1 MVTVHDILAGAIL
14 AGIAGVA
21 VFQELSTGDAN
32 GQGLLIRVLGGEPPE
47 RDAAP
52 PAPPGTR
59 PGLAGT
65 VTRSF
70 TPTPSGSPT
79 PNGGGGGGSG
89 GGTILGPAPG
99 PGHSRI
105 DVQVFERE
113 LADTSTTRVP
123 RGGPTPV

>member
-21 VFQELSTGDAN
+21 VFQELSTGDD
-32 GQGLLIRVLGGEPPE
+32 GQGLLIRVLGGESPE

-52 PAPPGTR
+52 PPPPGAR
-59 PGLAGT
+59 PSITGT
-65 VTRSF
+65 IARSV
-70 TPTPSGSPT
+70 TPTRTGGG
-79 PNGGGGGGSG
+79 GGGGGGSG
-89 GGTILGPAPG
+89 SGGGTVLGPAPG

-105 DVQVFERE
+105 DPQVFERE
-113 LADTSTTRVP
+113 LTDTSTTRVP